1 MVKRVAAFTAQ
12 HGAVR
17 RDNSYTGRAEVH
29 INLWKWENTPCRV
42 ATSPDDGF
50 ARQRALMAIQ
60 FGMQSPNS
68 EARKLD
74 FGVIREN
81 VGQVD
86 FPGAWRETVEI

>member
-1 MVKRVAAFTAQ
+1 M
-12 HGAVR
+12 
-17 RDNSYTGRAEVH
+17 
-29 INLWKWENTPCRV
+29 PCRV
-42 ATSPDDGF
+42 ATSLVADDGF

-60 FGMQSPNS
+60 FGMQSPDS